1 MVDGGDW
8 NLAVRLFL
16 IYLKFSH
23 SIWWGRCSGPDPVG
37 RSQQPVGD
45 EPPPLLTPSGPL
57 TILCGCTGTSS
68 HPNPSQQCVAMHF
81 QALLTSSSLL
91 KNALKQ

>member
-1 MVDGGDW
+1 M
-8 NLAVRLFL
+8 
-16 IYLKFSH
+16 
-23 SIWWGRCSGPDPVG
+23 
-37 RSQQPVGD
+37 GD

-81 QALLTSSSLL
+81 PALLTASFLP